1 MSAIER
7 GFISERGYTA
17 SFKDVV
23 RKQQVLRMQMQ
34 EKTRRRIM
42 CTRVQP
48 EENIAALEAR
58 VKDGSELPTV
68 DSGNQTCVFWKS
80 STHS

>member
-1 MSAIER
+1 MHS
-7 GFISERGYTA
+7 

-23 RKQQVLRMQMQ
+23 RNQQVLRMQMQ
-34 EKTRRRIM
+34 EKTGGGSCALGCR
-42 CTRVQP
+42 P

-58 VKDGSELPTV
+58 VIDGSELPTV

-80 STHS
+80 SAHS